1 MNKKYL
7 IQALILNFSLSWVLA
22 LTTKLFGI
30 PFTGINAVVVGIFY
44 MFIPALSVVLLSKL
58 FWKVPLK
65 NWGIKKPQNKIVL
78 WAIIFPYLVA
88 ALSLG
93 VSLLFPGIKFE
104 PQMQGMVD
112 KLGANLP
119 PEALVAMKDQI
130 SSLSGLL
137 PLIILGQSIIAG
149 LTVNAI
155 AAFGEEYFWRG
166 FLLKQFKKF
175 GWLKS
180 SLTIGAI
187 WGLWHAPLILQG
199 HNYPEHPVFGVF
211 MMIIWC
217 ILLSFSMVFFTVKTK
232 SVFTAAWFHGILNAS
247 AGFSLLWIS
256 NASDLLVGVTGLS
269 GFIALLILNF
279 VLFIIDKKSSQPMD
293 SLLNEY

>member
-1 MNKKYL
+1 MKNKT
-7 IQALILNFSLSWVLA
+7 IQALVLNFSLSWLLA
-22 LTTKLFGI
+22 LVAYL
-30 PFTGINAVVVGIFY
+30 TGLKFVGLTGVIVGMVY
-44 MFIPALSVVLLSKL
+44 MLIPALSVFILSK
-58 FWKVPLK
+58 FIWKTPLK
-65 NWGIKKPQNKIVL
+65 NWGIKKPQNKIVF

-88 ALSLG
+88 ILSIG
-93 VSLLFPGIKFE
+93 VSLLFPGIKFQ
-104 PQMQGMVD
+104 PQMEGMIA

-130 SSLSGLL
+130 SSLGGLL
-137 PLIILGQSIIAG
+137 PLIILGQSILAG
-149 LTVNAI
+149 LTVNAL

-166 FLLKQFKKF
+166 FLLKQFAKF

-180 SLTIGAI
+180 SLFIGFI

-199 HNYPEHPVFGVF
+199 HNYPQHPIIGVF

-217 ILLSFSMVFFTVKTK
+217 ILLSFPMTYFAAKTK

-247 AGFSLLWIS
+247 AGFGLLWIS

-269 GFIALLILNF
+269 GFIALTILNLI
-279 VLFIIDKKSSQPMD
+279 LFIIDKKSSHPVD

>member
-7 IQALILNFSLSWVLA
+7 IQALILNFSLSWILA

-30 PFTGINAVVVGIFY
+30 PFTGINAVIVGIFY
-44 MFIPALSVVLLSKL
+44 MFIPALSVFILSKF
-58 FWKVPLK
+58 FWKIPLK
-65 NWGIKKPQNKIVL
+65 NWGVKKPQNKIVFL
-78 WAIIFPYLVA
+78 AILFPYLVA
-88 ALSLG
+88 ALSIG
-93 VSLLFPGIKFE
+93 VSLLFPGIKFQ
-104 PQMQGMVD
+104 PQMEGMIA

-119 PEALVAMKDQI
+119 PESLVAMKDQI
-130 SSLSGLL
+130 SSLGGLL
-137 PLIILGQSIIAG
+137 PLIILGQSILAG
-149 LTVNAI
+149 LTVNAV

-166 FLLKQFKKF
+166 FLLKQFKKL

-180 SLTIGAI
+180 SLIIGFI

-199 HNYPEHPVFGVF
+199 HNYPEHPVAGVF
-211 MMIIWC
+211 MMIVWC
-217 ILLSFSMVFFTVKTK
+217 MLLSFSMIYFTVRTK

-247 AGFSLLWIS
+247 AGFGLLWIS

-269 GFIALLILNF
+269 GFISLLILNLI
-279 VLFIIDKKSSQPMD
+279 LFFIDKKSSHQVD

>member
-1 MNKKYL
+1 MKNKT
-7 IQALILNFSLSWVLA
+7 IQALILNFSLCWLLA
-22 LTTKLFGI
+22 LVIYLAGLK
-30 PFTGINAVVVGIFY
+30 FTGITAVIVGIIY
-44 MFIPALSVVLLSKL
+44 MLIPALSVFTLSK
-58 FWKVPLK
+58 FVWKISLK

-78 WAIIFPYLVA
+78 WAILFPYLVA
-88 ALSLG
+88 ILSIG
-93 VSLLFPGIKFE
+93 ISLLFPGIKFQ
-104 PQMQGMVD
+104 PQMEGMIA

-130 SSLSGLL
+130 SSLGGLL
-137 PLIILGQSIIAG
+137 PLIIFGQSILAG
-149 LTVNAI
+149 LTVNAL

-166 FLLKQFKKF
+166 FLLKQFKQF

-180 SLTIGAI
+180 SLTIGFI

-199 HNYPEHPVFGVF
+199 HNYPEHPVAGVF

-217 ILLSFSMVFFTVKTK
+217 ILLSFSMVYFTVKTK

-247 AGFSLLWIS
+247 AGFGLLWIS

-269 GFIALLILNF
+269 GFIALLILNLI
-279 VLFIIDKKSSQPMD
+279 LFIIDKKSSHSVG